1 MRMFM
6 RRFHISDRYYP
17 VFIEPK
23 DLVGG
28 YWMQT
33 AVNGAKLNLQEAVE
47 FQQQTLFD
55 VVMQATN
62 REILLVLEVA
72 DSHGILYSRLNE
84 FASTFN

>member
-1 MRMFM
+1 MRMFI

-17 VFIEPK
+17 VFIEPE
-23 DLVGG
+23 DLVVG

-55 VVMQATN
+55 VVMEPAN
-62 REILLVLEVA
+62 SEILLVLEVA
-72 DSHGILYSRLNE
+72 DSLGVLYSRLNE
-84 FASTFN
+84 FALSFN